1 MEGPKDSGGSRG
13 GLTGGYIIVSEL
25 EKEGVEYAEYTQ
37 KTVMAHIGRVIYRS
51 SCLVFARDSHAHI
64 SRAGDLLF
72 PGI

>member
-1 MEGPKDSGGSRG
+1 MEGPKDLGPPG
-13 GLTGGYIIVSEL
+13 GLDRGHIIVSEL

-37 KTVMAHIGRVIYRS
+37 KTVMAHISRVIYRTG
-51 SCLVFARDSHAHI
+51 CLVFAREDHAYI